1 MGSLTIWHWLATL
14 GLIFFGVYLVW
25 RCIKWLCMKMT
36 GGRS

>member
-14 GLIFFGVYLVW
+14 GLIFLGVYLVW
-25 RCIKWLCMKMT
+25 RCIKWLCMRVT

>member
-1 MGSLTIWHWLATL
+1 MGTLTIWHWLISL
-14 GLIFFGVYLVW
+14 GIVSLGAYLIW

>member
-1 MGSLTIWHWLATL
+1 MGALSIWHYLIVL
-14 GLIFFGVYLVW
+14 GIIVLGVYLFW